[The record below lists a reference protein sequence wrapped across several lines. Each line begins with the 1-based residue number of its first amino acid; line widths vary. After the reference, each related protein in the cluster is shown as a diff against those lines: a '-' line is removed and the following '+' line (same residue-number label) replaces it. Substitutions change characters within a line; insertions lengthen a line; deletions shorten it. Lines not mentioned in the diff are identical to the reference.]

1 MYRLSSPLENNSCN
15 LHRHDFQHSA
25 AGHQKEPDFP
35 CPLCFGDGRDNSGN
49 DNDQRA
55 DTADDG
61 GYADKRENSRRAAS
75 VNSVL
80 NGFVQSVPRRCEAAD
95 HKSKNKQKH
104 TPASPIL
111 NARTVHERIADI
123 AQQGKNHH
131 RRDGC
136 SCVSKIK
143 FHGFSSSLKFSFHP
157 NFSNVAAGNYI
168 FNSIFHHK
176 FKRNSIFV

>member
-35 CPLCFGDGRDNSGN
+35 CPLRFGDGRDNSGN

-61 GYADKRENSRRAAS
+61 GYADKRENPRRTAS
-75 VNSVL
+75 I
-80 NGFVQSVPRRCEAAD
+80 NGTLDCFVQSVPRRRKAAY
-95 HKSKNKQKH
+95 HKTEHQKEQ
-104 TPASPIL
+104 TPAPPIL
-111 NARTVHERIADI
+111 NVGTVNKRIANI
-123 AQQGKNHH
+123 AKQRKDHH

-143 FHGFSSSLKFSFHP
+143 FHGSSSSL
-157 NFSNVAAGNYI
+157 
-168 FNSIFHHK
+168 
-176 FKRNSIFV
+176 